1 MFLKQNVAVEHG
13 PKTKRDHLLALYD
26 DRKRKVNQ
34 VAAWKRFGRVTCYG
48 CEVGKLVRTRSAPFL
63 TLSSVRPRVGE
74 DQFHKSNFWFCE
86 QIPRVWWLIKW
97 NFIITFTWYYFIS
110 LKALTS
116 IFKLVD
122 EILGCD
128 LRSNQTSSIFISHG
142 TTVSIKLMKALTFE
156 HVDGIQGFAGPF
168 KRILFL
174 PVMLSRFKKRN
185 LFTSIEFT

>member
-1 MFLKQNVAVEHG
+1 M
-13 PKTKRDHLLALYD
+13 ALRPNRIVYSHYMMIE
-26 DRKRKVNQ
+26 N
-34 VAAWKRFGRVTCYG
+34 
-48 CEVGKLVRTRSAPFL
+48 GKLIKSPHENDLGGWHAMVAKLENCSALGPLLFLPF
-63 TLSSVRPRVGE
+63 SSVRPRVGE

-116 IFKLVD
+116 IFKPVD

>member
-1 MFLKQNVAVEHG
+1 MTLR
-13 PKTKRDHLLALYD
+13 PKRIVYSHYMMIE
-26 DRKRKVNQ
+26 N
-34 VAAWKRFGRVTCYG
+34 
-48 CEVGKLVRTRSAPFL
+48 GKLIKSPHESDLGGWHAMVAKLVNWSALGPLLFLPF
-63 TLSSVRPRVGE
+63 SSVRPRVGE

-86 QIPRVWWLIKW
+86 QIPRVWWLINW

-110 LKALTS
+110 LKVLTS
-116 IFKLVD
+116 IFKPVD

-128 LRSNQTSSIFISHG
+128 LRSNQTSSIFISHR